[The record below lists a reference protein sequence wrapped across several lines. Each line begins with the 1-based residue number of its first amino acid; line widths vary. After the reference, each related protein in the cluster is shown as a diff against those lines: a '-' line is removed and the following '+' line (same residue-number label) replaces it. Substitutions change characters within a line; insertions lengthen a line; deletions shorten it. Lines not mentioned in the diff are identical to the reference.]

1 MTPSSGHT
9 VLVVPIPELEAYV
22 RARTL
27 FYDASFLSVDPAFV
41 HSHLTLLGPWLP
53 FPSPRDLAT
62 VAAIVAGTPAFDYV
76 LSQVAAFPDGL
87 IHLRAD
93 DPAPFAALTRAL
105 AAAFPQ
111 CPPYGG
117 AFPDPVPHVTLDRVA
132 DGISIESAR
141 ADLNGV
147 LPARG
152 RATRVDLQWWA
163 NDDCRVLGSW
173 QLS

>member
-1 MTPSSGHT
+1 MTRSSGHT

-27 FYDASFLSVDPAFV
+27 FYDASFLSTDPAFV
-41 HSHLTLLGPWLP
+41 HSHLTLLGPWLSS
-53 FPSPRDLAT
+53 PSPEDLAT
-62 VAAIVAGTPAFDYV
+62 VAAIAAGTPAFDYV

-87 IHLRAD
+87 IHMEAAD
-93 DPAPFAALTRAL
+93 SAPFAALTRAL
-105 AAAFPQ
+105 VEAFPQ

-117 AFPDPVPHVTLDRVA
+117 TFPDPVPHVTLDRVA
-132 DGISIESAR
+132 DGISVESVR

-163 NDDCRVLGSW
+163 NDDCRVLASW
-173 QLS
+173 ELS